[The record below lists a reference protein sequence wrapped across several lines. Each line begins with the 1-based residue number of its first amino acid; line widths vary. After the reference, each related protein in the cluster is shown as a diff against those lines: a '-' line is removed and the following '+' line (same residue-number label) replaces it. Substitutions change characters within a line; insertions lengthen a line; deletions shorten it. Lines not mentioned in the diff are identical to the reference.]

1 MWQDLDKPPSVT
13 FVKLV
18 PIPAALACINTYS
31 TIMALWAM
39 TSHMGILLK
48 TLRAHHN
55 QTHCQQGS
63 CSWACLCSSSV
74 VLHWHMHLEHR
85 KVDSLDP
92 PPPLFAAAFGQIV
105 PLASTIACDIPQFW
119 HSVQAHD
126 ILYGHA
132 VEHFSSFYYRST
144 FGKHFI
150 EAIMHITYTSDSH
163 PPSTIRKR
171 ITCVGKKQFTSNIT
185 IILK

>member
-39 TSHMGILLK
+39 TSHMHIVLK

-63 CSWACLCSSSV
+63 CSWVCMCSSSV
-74 VLHWHMHLEHR
+74 VLHWHMHLEHQQ
-85 KVDSLDP
+85 SWQFGSS
-92 PPPLFAAAFGQIV
+92 PLFAAAFDQMV

-132 VEHFSSFYYRST
+132 VEHSPSFYNRST
-144 FGKHFI
+144 FGKHFM
-150 EAIMHITYTSDSH
+150 EAIMQIHIWLTATFYNPQENYMCGQNNSPQTW
-163 PPSTIRKR
+163 
-171 ITCVGKKQFTSNIT
+171 Q
-185 IILK
+185 